1 MSHFFLFSALFSIR
15 LHIENRI
22 AIGRTGASSEHVD
35 SHVMVLPSYD
45 AKKQWLMEM
54 VPILSPLGRCLIF
67 VATRAECDN
76 LSQLVQRSP
85 SFLDGGACSTTAVVS
100 IHGDKDQ
107 RERNTA
113 INQFK
118 KNPQSILVATDVGK

>member
-1 MSHFFLFSALFSIR
+1 
-15 LHIENRI
+15 
-22 AIGRTGASSEHVD
+22 
-35 SHVMVLPSYD
+35 MV
-45 AKKQWLMEM
+45 
-54 VPILSPLGRCLIF
+54 
-67 VATRAECDN
+67 
-76 LSQLVQRSP
+76 
-85 SFLDGGACSTTAVVS
+85 GGACSTTAVVS